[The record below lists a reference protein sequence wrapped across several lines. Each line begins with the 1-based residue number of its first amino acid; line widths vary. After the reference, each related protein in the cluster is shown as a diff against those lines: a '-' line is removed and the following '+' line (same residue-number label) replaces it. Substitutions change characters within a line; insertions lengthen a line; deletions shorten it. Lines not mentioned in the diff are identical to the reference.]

1 MNIARSLEGAP
12 FSAQPAAQSFYKR
25 HIFGGAPLMEF
36 HDREWFPP
44 ILRNYVTDALQFILN
59 LGRVYGPIVPRL
71 KKAIYA
77 AKPKALVD
85 LCSGGGGP
93 WPWLQGL
100 LQSASWPVTV
110 CMTDK
115 YPNTL
120 AFESLSRQTEGQV
133 TFYPD
138 AVNATNPPP
147 ELLGFRTI
155 FTSFHHF
162 QPQQALAILQ
172 NVVDARQGIGVFEA
186 ARRRPLT
193 LLSTLLMFFGGFLTA
208 PFIRPFRFSRL
219 CWTYLIPVIP
229 LVLFF
234 DGVLSCLRAYSKD
247 ELLKLVSKVNADDY
261 VWEIG
266 EESGG
271 LAPITYLVGYPE
283 TEKLDACAEART

>member
-1 MNIARSLEGAP
+1 
-12 FSAQPAAQSFYKR
+12 
-25 HIFGGAPLMEF
+25 MEF
-36 HDREWFPP
+36 HDRQWFPP
-44 ILRNYVTDALQFILN
+44 ILRDYVTDGLQFILN
-59 LGRVYGPIVPRL
+59 LARVYGPIVPRL
-71 KKAIYA
+71 KKAIHA
-77 AKPKALVD
+77 ARPEALVD

-93 WPWLQGL
+93 WPWLHRL
-100 LQSASWPVTV
+100 LQSASGPVTV
-110 CMTDK
+110 CLTDK

-120 AFESLSRQTEGQV
+120 AFESLRRQTQRQV
-133 TFYPD
+133 TFYRD
-138 AVNATNPPP
+138 AVNAVKPPP

-186 ARRRPLT
+186 TQRRPLS
-193 LLSTLLMFFGGFLTA
+193 LLLTLLMFFGGFLTA

-229 LVLFF
+229 FVLFF
-234 DGVLSCLRAYSKD
+234 DGVVSCLRAYSKD
-247 ELLKLVSKVNADDY
+247 ELAELVLKLDADDY

-271 LAPITYLVGYPE
+271 LAPITYLVGYPG
-283 TEKLDACAEART
+283 TRI